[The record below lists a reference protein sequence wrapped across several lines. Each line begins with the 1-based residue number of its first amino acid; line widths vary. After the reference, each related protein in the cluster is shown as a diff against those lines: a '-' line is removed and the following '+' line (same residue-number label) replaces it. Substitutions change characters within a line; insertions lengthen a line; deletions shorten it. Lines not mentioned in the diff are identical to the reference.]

1 MATAGPALPDRHTN
15 PLVYR
20 LGEQE
25 QSVLSVLLA
34 NRGRV
39 ISRRE
44 LSRRAGL
51 ANLSERRC
59 AHRDIKPLNLMIA
72 RPLWAVEALFDSAD
86 DTALSAG
93 AELWLIDHD
102 LAKAYEQPP
111 PREGGAS
118 LDLFG
123 ELRTGHLTCSAA
135 HLERLSLA

>member
-25 QSVLSVLLA
+25 QSVLSVLLV

-44 LSRRAGL
+44 LARRAGL

-59 AHRDIKPLNLMIA
+59 DSLLVSIRRALGPESVVTVRSRRLDVERRGDRCGIRPRRRPVVAASGVAPA
-72 RPLWAVEALFDSAD
+72 R
-86 DTALSAG
+86 TQLSDNGNRA
-93 AELWLIDHD
+93 AIV
-102 LAKAYEQPP
+102 AK
-111 PREGGAS
+111 
-118 LDLFG
+118 
-123 ELRTGHLTCSAA
+123 
-135 HLERLSLA
+135 